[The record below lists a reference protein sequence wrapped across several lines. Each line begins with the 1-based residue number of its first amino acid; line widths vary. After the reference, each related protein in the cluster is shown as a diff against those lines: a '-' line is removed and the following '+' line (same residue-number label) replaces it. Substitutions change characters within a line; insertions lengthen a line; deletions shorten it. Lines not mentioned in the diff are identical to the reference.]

1 MGDQLSTNI
10 EVLNQSIFPKLSKF
24 DLVNQNLQIF
34 SKKRQVYYNK
44 IAKINKLILMRN
56 DAQGFQGNLCH
67 FSFVC
72 WFRKKPKLTETRK
85 NNAMSLVHTF
95 LK

>member
-1 MGDQLSTNI
+1 
-10 EVLNQSIFPKLSKF
+10 
-24 DLVNQNLQIF
+24 
-34 SKKRQVYYNK
+34 
-44 IAKINKLILMRN
+44 MRN

-67 FSFVC
+67 FSFAC
-72 WFRKKPKLTETRK
+72 WFKKMPQITETRK